1 MKSARIVSLITF
13 LGFAARLARAGEP
26 FAGFENEGL
35 VGVGRVP
42 AAAFDQRGAALETL
56 GGFFSGMA
64 FDPATLRMTDDP
76 ARGGVLTGE
85 LFGLADR
92 GFGDGAMDYRPRFH
106 TFLAEIV
113 PDYTSWPAAQNQITL
128 RPIATRLFHDEKGA
142 DFTGCD
148 ADPKFTLYPR
158 SFRGDQLIGEQRTP
172 GSLGAGRRS
181 LDAEGLVL
189 LRDGSLWVADEYGPL
204 LHHFTR
210 DGVLLE
216 TLTPPAALLP
226 RKGPRFG
233 ARANDFGA
241 SVFSAETGQPDSGR
255 ADNRGFEGLAIT
267 PDEKRLVAAL
277 QSPLVQDSGTPAQKA
292 SALFTRLLFFD
303 LEPGSVTRGKVVAEY
318 VYALHRTNTE
328 GHPQTT
334 LSDLLALNDHQFLA
348 LEHDGFGRGQTKPGP
363 DATAPQFKRVVLVEV
378 NGATNLAGTGYDLEK
393 GAPGQL
399 SLPADSLPAD
409 ITPVTTRDF
418 IDLLDGSQLAR
429 FGLNAKS
436 HQDSDENTLAEKWE
450 GLAIVPLRDPVHP
463 DDVLL
468 LVGNDNDFKARK
480 VFHEGE
486 IVATNDYA
494 LDTMILAY
502 RVALPEWRTNLETAK

>member
-1 MKSARIVSLITF
+1 MPSAPIRLVFPCLLLLSTS
-13 LGFAARLARAGEP
+13 AAPADGP

-42 AAAFDQRGAALETL
+42 AAAFDQHGAAQDTL

-76 ARGGVLTGE
+76 ARDSVLTGE

-92 GFGDGAMDYRPRFH
+92 GFGDGTTDFRPRFH

-113 PDYTSWPAAQNQITL
+113 PDYTAWPAAQDQITL
-128 RPIATRLFHDEKGA
+128 RPIATRLFHEDKGA
-142 DFTGCD
+142 DFTGGD
-148 ADPKFTLYPR
+148 ADPKHTPYPR
-158 SFRGDQLIGEQRTP
+158 SFAGARQLNGQVTP

-189 LRDGSLWVADEYGPL
+189 MRDGSLWVSDEYGPL
-204 LHHFTR
+204 LYHFAR
-210 DGVLLE
+210 DGALLD
-216 TLTPPAALLP
+216 TLAPPAALLP
-226 RKGPRFG
+226 RKGPKFG
-233 ARANDFGA
+233 ARSNDFGA
-241 SVFSAETGQPDSGR
+241 SVLSAETGQPDSGR

-277 QSPLVQDSGTPAQKA
+277 QSPTVQDSGTTEQKT

-318 VYALHRTNTE
+318 VYALHRTATE
-328 GHPQTT
+328 GRPQTV
-334 LSDLLALNDHQFLA
+334 LSELLALNDHQFLA
-348 LEHDGFGRGQTKPGP
+348 LEHDGFGRGQTRPGA
-363 DATAPQFKRVVLVEV
+363 DETAPQFKRVMLVEV

-399 SLPADSLPAD
+399 SLPADALPAD
-409 ITPVTTRDF
+409 IAPVTTRDF
-418 IDLLDGSQLAR
+418 IDLLDAKQLAR
-429 FGLNAKS
+429 FGLNAKA

-450 GLAIVPLRDPVHP
+450 GLALIPLSDPVHP
-463 DDVLL
+463 DDALL

-480 VFHEGE
+480 VFLDGE
-486 IVATNDYA
+486 IIATNDYA

-502 RVALPEWRTNLETAK
+502 RVALPGWSGAK